1 MAYNQS
7 PNYYPNYSDGQP
19 GYPQQAYPPPPGPPS
34 GYGGPPPPIPTH
46 SYPGGPPPIPMNYPN
61 QYAPPLPPPNT
72 NYNPSYIPP
81 QQYQP
86 PPGPPPGQYHGAPY
100 QRPSSPYP
108 PPIQSYAPSGQEARY
123 LGVSVL
129 APHVHPSTAMAP
141 GYNPSGD
148 VEAIRTATKKMGT
161 DENLVISTLAPRTS
175 MEMIALSNA
184 FLAKTGK
191 TMEDTLDGETS
202 YNFKT
207 ALHGLAL
214 GPLGCDVWLAHLAID
229 GAGTNEILLTELLL
243 GRSNE
248 ELQLLIGAYQ
258 QTYRRSLVDSVRDDL
273 SGKTKRLF
281 TMALAASRPPDHFPV
296 NPQQVESDVQALYK
310 AGTGKIGTDEIAFFD
325 ILVNRSTP
333 HLTALC
339 NAYKIKYKKTLSR
352 VIKSEFSGHSRDALL
367 YIVKGVKD
375 KRLGE
380 GPGIWRDVQ
389 LLEASMKGFGTKD
402 EQLIWRVL
410 RAHWDRPRME
420 RLKAVYQKRYRKSL
434 RDRISGETS
443 GSYKKLML
451 ALVS

>member
-1 MAYNQS
+1 
-7 PNYYPNYSDGQP
+7 
-19 GYPQQAYPPPPGPPS
+19 
-34 GYGGPPPPIPTH
+34 
-46 SYPGGPPPIPMNYPN
+46 MNYPN

-72 NYNPSYIPP
+72 NYNPAYIPQ

-86 PPGPPPGQYHGAPY
+86 PPGPPPGYHGAPY
-100 QRPSSPYP
+100 QPPSSPFP
-108 PPIQSYAPSGQEARY
+108 PPMQSYMPPGQEARY
-123 LGVSVL
+123 LGVPVL
-129 APHVHPSTAMAP
+129 PPNVHPSTAMVP

-175 MEMIALSNA
+175 MEMTTLSNA

-214 GPLGCDVWLAHLAID
+214 GPLGCDVWLAHRAVD

-258 QTYRRSLVDSVRDDL
+258 QTYRRSLVDSIRDDL

-367 YIVKGVKD
+367 YIVKGVKE
-375 KRLGE
+375 KRLSE
-380 GPGIWRDVQ
+380 GPSIWRDVQ

-410 RAHWDRPRME
+410 RVHWDRPRME
-420 RLKAVYQKRYRKSL
+420 RLKAAYQKRYRKTL

-443 GSYKKLML
+443 GSYRKLML
-451 ALVS
+451 ALIS

>member
-7 PNYYPNYSDGQP
+7 PNYYPNYSGGQP
-19 GYPQQAYPPPPGPPS
+19 GYPQQGMYPPPLGAPG
-34 GYGGPPPPIPTH
+34 GYGGLPPPIPTH
-46 SYPGGPPPIPMNYPN
+46 SYPGAPPPMPMNYPN
-61 QYAPPLPPPNT
+61 QYAPPSGPPPPPNA
-72 NYNPSYIPP
+72 NYNPSYVPP

-86 PPGPPPGQYHGAPY
+86 PQGPPLGQYQSSHGAPY
-100 QRPSSPYP
+100 QPQGLPYP
-108 PPIQSYAPSGQEARY
+108 PPPMQSFAPPGQEARY
-123 LGVSVL
+123 LGVTVL
-129 APHVHPSTAMAP
+129 APHAHPSTAMIP

-148 VEAIRTATKKMGT
+148 VEAIRNATKKMGT

-258 QTYRRSLVDSVRDDL
+258 KTHHRSLVDAVRDDL

-296 NPQQVESDVQALYK
+296 NPQQVDSDVQALYK
-310 AGTGKIGTDEIAFFD
+310 AGTGKIGTDEVKLSVIDFALFLTDWIFQIAFFD

-367 YIVKGVKD
+367 YIVKGVKE

-380 GPGIWRDVQ
+380 GPGIWRDAQ

-402 EQLIWRVL
+402 EQLIWR
-410 RAHWDRPRME
+410 
-420 RLKAVYQKRYRKSL
+420 
-434 RDRISGETS
+434 
-443 GSYKKLML
+443 
-451 ALVS
+451 

>member
-1 MAYNQS
+1 GA
-7 PNYYPNYSDGQP
+7 
-19 GYPQQAYPPPPGPPS
+19 
-34 GYGGPPPPIPTH
+34 
-46 SYPGGPPPIPMNYPN
+46 PPPIPMNYPN
-61 QYAPPLPPPNT
+61 QYAPPSGPPPPPNT
-72 NYNPSYIPP
+72 NYSPSYVKP

-86 PPGPPPGQYHGAPY
+86 PQGPPPGQYQPTPGALY
-100 QRPSSPYP
+100 QPPSSPYP
-108 PPIQSYAPSGQEARY
+108 PPIQSYAPPGQEARY

-129 APHVHPSTAMAP
+129 APHAHPSTAMVP

-148 VEAIRTATKKMGT
+148 VEAIRNATKKMGT

-184 FLAKTGK
+184 FLARTGK

-202 YNFKT
+202 YNFRM

-229 GAGTNEILLTELLL
+229 GAGTNETLLTELLL
-243 GRSNE
+243 GRSND

-258 QTYRRSLVDSVRDDL
+258 KTYHRSLVDAVRDDL

-310 AGTGKIGTDEIAFFD
+310 AGTGKIGTDEIVFFD

-367 YIVKGVKD
+367 YIIKGVKE
-375 KRLGE
+375 KRLCE
-380 GPGIWRDVQ
+380 GPGIWRDAQ

-420 RLKAVYQKRYRKSL
+420 RLKAAYQKRYRKSL
-434 RDRISGETS
+434 GVRISGETS
-443 GSYKKLML
+443 GSYRKLML
-451 ALVS
+451 ALVR